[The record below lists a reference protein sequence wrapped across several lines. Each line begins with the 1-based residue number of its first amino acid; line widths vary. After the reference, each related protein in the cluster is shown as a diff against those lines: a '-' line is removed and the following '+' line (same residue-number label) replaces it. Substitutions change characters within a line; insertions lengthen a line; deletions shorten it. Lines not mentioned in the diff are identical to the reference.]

1 MRQQRVLSVEH
12 PRHGVLLMGSQ
23 GDFRVHTRKTD
34 MGTVIFAGTDAVEL
48 LIVPLAEGFPAYR
61 VFENPVLERFAH
73 GFLFLLGNGGFLFV
87 EDAHLLSVL
96 HLCIEYP
103 HIPLV

>member
-1 MRQQRVLSVEH
+1 
-12 PRHGVLLMGSQ
+12 MGTQ
-23 GDFRVHTRKTD
+23 GNFRVHARKTD
-34 MGTVIFAGTDAVEL
+34 MGTVIFAGTDAVEFL
-48 LIVPLAEGFPAYR
+48 VVTPAKGFPALR

-73 GFLFLLGNGGFLFV
+73 GFLLLLGDGGLLFV

-96 HLCIEYP
+96 HLCIEDP